1 MRKLWFAF
9 LMAMPLVVAAEV
21 RAEEA
26 GAPRFQAD
34 VHPVQLDMDALT
46 ERRIDGYRMLAI
58 TAGALGGAVATNMVI
73 GGVVAPVVAGGAI
86 GAIEGIGGAFMV
98 AHGAAVVA
106 GAVAGGYFADWL
118 YRH

>member
-1 MRKLWFAF
+1 MRKLWFAL
-9 LMAMPLVVAAEV
+9 LMAMPLAMAAEV
-21 RAEEA
+21 RAEEP
-26 GAPRFQAD
+26 GAPRLQAQ
-34 VHPVQLDMDALT
+34 VHPVQLQMEPLT

-73 GGVVAPVVAGGAI
+73 GGVVAPVMAGGAI

-118 YRH
+118 YRQ